1 MMAVDIVEMNNGIR
15 VVIEPMEGAKS
26 AVMAMRFGFGAKD
39 DPLDR
44 LGMAR
49 VAEDVLFKGTPSRD
63 AREVFDAFDTLGVRR
78 GSTTQVEHTQ
88 FQAQFLPEHFRSVC
102 ELYEE
107 TFSTASFPDAEVEI
121 TKTLT
126 LEELKRLED
135 SPIQQAML
143 LTFKAALGEPLG
155 RAPMGEP
162 ETLEQI
168 TSAGVRRFW
177 TEQCR
182 PESLIFSIAG
192 GIDRETVVSTI
203 EDLFGGWGGDPPL
216 EQETHTVTIA
226 DRLVHHE
233 KESEQAHIGI
243 VFGSVARGHALYYP
257 AQVAIAILSGS
268 GSSRLFTEVREKRG
282 LAYSVSAFYRARRN
296 GGLIALYAG
305 TTAERAD
312 ETLKVCRNEIDRL
325 AEDVT
330 EEELE
335 RSKTILKGGL
345 FTTGDLPEG
354 RAGSLVEDLFLDGNT
369 RTLQEIADGVS
380 AVTLDQITGYLQTCP
395 PTPQTVVIL
404 GPNPL
409 TGGP

>member
-1 MMAVDIVEMNNGIR
+1 MAVDIVEMNNGIR
-15 VVIEPMEGAKS
+15 IVIEPMEGAKS

-107 TFSTASFPDAEVEI
+107 TFSTASFPGAEVEI

-203 EDLFGGWGGDPPL
+203 EDVFGGWRGDPPL
-216 EQETHTVTIA
+216 EQETHAVTIS

-243 VFGSVARGHALYYP
+243 VFGSVPRGHALYYP

-325 AEDVT
+325 TEDVT

-380 AVTLDQITGYLQTCP
+380 AVTLDQITEYLQTCP
-395 PTPQTVVIL
+395 PTPQTVVTL

>member
-1 MMAVDIVEMNNGIR
+1 M
-15 VVIEPMEGAKS
+15 
-26 AVMAMRFGFGAKD
+26 
-39 DPLDR
+39 
-44 LGMAR
+44 
-49 VAEDVLFKGTPSRD
+49 
-63 AREVFDAFDTLGVRR
+63 
-78 GSTTQVEHTQ
+78 
-88 FQAQFLPEHFRSVC
+88 
-102 ELYEE
+102 
-107 TFSTASFPDAEVEI
+107 
-121 TKTLT
+121 
-126 LEELKRLED
+126 
-135 SPIQQAML
+135 
-143 LTFKAALGEPLG
+143 
-155 RAPMGEP
+155 
-162 ETLEQI
+162 
-168 TSAGVRRFW
+168 
-177 TEQCR
+177 
-182 PESLIFSIAG
+182 
-192 GIDRETVVSTI
+192 
-203 EDLFGGWGGDPPL
+203 
-216 EQETHTVTIA
+216 
-226 DRLVHHE
+226 
-233 KESEQAHIGI
+233 
-243 VFGSVARGHALYYP
+243 
-257 AQVAIAILSGS
+257 
-268 GSSRLFTEVREKRG
+268 FTEVREKRG